1 MTKAERAVLAE
12 ALRPDPDARAERA
25 AELPGRPDGP
35 PDPDVQ
41 AAWTLAIDRRVAALD
56 TGTVRIE
63 SREDAKR
70 RIERE
75 IPGR

>member
-1 MTKAERAVLAE
+1 MTKTARTVLAE

-25 AELPGRPDGP
+25 AEPLGSLDGP

-41 AAWTLAIDRRVAALD
+41 AAWTLEIDRQVAALD
-56 TGTVRIE
+56 AGTVRIE
-63 SREDAKR
+63 SWEDVKR